1 MKKTLILAAS
11 LLSLNLIGCAAGHK
25 NVDTSWTEAP
35 KTISVLFTEPTVQ
48 NKDDVEDD
56 LPEYKD
62 NFSGWFS
69 EQLKAEFAEQTGITP
84 SVVEQKSDDSFDMT
98 VTKLGKKEYK
108 VPNPKFDAIGVD
120 EGFVVSI
127 AFLDI
132 SRLSETRMIVPGSF
146 ETKSYLQYLGQYTIA
161 DVSGKKVVTSG
172 MFKAR
177 VTLGFA
183 LQKSDWEE
191 NVKNLVEEIIKDTP
205 LEKK

>member
-1 MKKTLILAAS
+1 M
-11 LLSLNLIGCAAGHK
+11 
-25 NVDTSWTEAP
+25 
-35 KTISVLFTEPTVQ
+35 Q

-84 SVVEQKSDDSFDMT
+84 SIVEQKSDDAFDMT

-108 VPNPKFDAIGVD
+108 VPNPKFDAIGVG

-132 SRLSETRMIVPGSF
+132 SRLSETRMIVPQLRNQELFAVPRPVYDCGCGWQEGRDERYVQGSRDSRLRSS
-146 ETKSYLQYLGQYTIA
+146 EG
-161 DVSGKKVVTSG
+161 
-172 MFKAR
+172 
-177 VTLGFA
+177 
-183 LQKSDWEE
+183 
-191 NVKNLVEEIIKDTP
+191 
-205 LEKK
+205 

>member
-1 MKKTLILAAS
+1 M
-11 LLSLNLIGCAAGHK
+11 NLIGCAAGHK
-25 NVDTSWTEAP
+25 NVDSSWTEAP
-35 KTISVLFTEPTVQ
+35 KTISVLFTEPIVQ

-56 LPEYKD
+56 LPEYK
-62 NFSGWFS
+62 
-69 EQLKAEFAEQTGITP
+69 
-84 SVVEQKSDDSFDMT
+84 
-98 VTKLGKKEYK
+98 
-108 VPNPKFDAIGVD
+108 VPNPKFDAIGVG

-161 DVSGKKVVTSG
+161 DVDGKKVVTSG

-183 LQKSDWEE
+183 LQKGDWEE